1 MANKIQQDTIIEEY
15 TQKLR
20 QQLGDR
26 LKEVILFGFRQACG

>member
-1 MANKIQQDTIIEEY
+1 MPNKIQQDTIIKEF